1 MKHRNKK
8 ISVVDTV
15 LLCLLMLAVVAPFYI
30 MLVGAFKPNT
40 SLIAVPADLLPFR
53 DCTLKNLKTVFEKS
67 QVFLWFKNSLL
78 ISLGVALLTA
88 LISVTAGYAFGKMR
102 FRGKQILFMLVMA
115 TMIMPKQ
122 VLLIPNFLVANDLGL
137 VDKMIGVILTS
148 LSPAFGIFLCRQYV
162 LSLPSELFDAAEID
176 GCDEFRKY
184 IHVALPLTLP
194 ALGTVLIFAFFTT
207 FNDYLWQ
214 LVMISDKNLKTLPI
228 GVAMFAQTQLNNKAV
243 QLALA
248 LCATVPLAVLF
259 VACQKFFIKGATS
272 GAVKG

>member
-1 MKHRNKK
+1 MRHKNRK

-40 SLIAVPADLLPFR
+40 SLIAVPTDLLPFR
-53 DCTLKNLKTVFEKS
+53 DFTLKNLKTVFEKS
-67 QVFLWFKNSLL
+67 QVFLWFRNSFL
-78 ISLGVALLTA
+78 ISLGVALLTS
-88 LISVTAGYAFGKMR
+88 LISITAGYAFGKMR
-102 FRGKQILFMLVMA
+102 FRGKNFLFMLVMA

-137 VDKMIGVILTS
+137 VNKMIGVILTS

-176 GCDEFRKY
+176 GCGELRKY

-194 ALGTVLIFAFFTT
+194 ALGTVVIFSFFTT

-228 GVAMFAQTQLNNKAV
+228 GVAMFAQAQLNNKAV

-248 LCATVPLAVLF
+248 LCATVPLAILF
-259 VACQKFFIKGATS
+259 VVCQKFFIKGATA

>member
-1 MKHRNKK
+1 MKKRF
-8 ISVVDTV
+8 I
-15 LLCLLMLAVVAPFYI
+15 
-30 MLVGAFKPNT
+30 
-40 SLIAVPADLLPFR
+40 
-53 DCTLKNLKTVFEKS
+53 
-67 QVFLWFKNSLL
+67 SLL
-78 ISLGVALLTA
+78 LLTA

-228 GVAMFAQTQLNNKAV
+228 GVAMFAQAQLNNKAV

-248 LCATVPLAVLF
+248 LCATVPLAILF

>member
-53 DCTLKNLKTVFEKS
+53 DFTLKNLKTVFEKS

-214 LVMISDKNLKTLPI
+214 LVMISDKNLKTLLI
-228 GVAMFAQTQLNNKAV
+228 GVAMFAQAQLNNKAV

-248 LCATVPLAVLF
+248 LCATVPLAILF

>member
-53 DCTLKNLKTVFEKS
+53 DFTLENLKTVFEKS

-228 GVAMFAQTQLNNKAV
+228 GVAMFAQAQLNNKAV

-248 LCATVPLAVLF
+248 LCATVPLAILF

>member
-53 DCTLKNLKTVFEKS
+53 DFTLKNLKTVFEKS

-228 GVAMFAQTQLNNKAV
+228 GVAMFAQAQLNNKAV

-248 LCATVPLAVLF
+248 LCATVPLAILF